1 MDPDRPP
8 SGPVTGPVAPDD
20 PIGLCRT
27 CVHSRQ
33 VPSRT
38 TRFWM
43 CGLAATDPRFPRY
56 PRLPV
61 VRCAGYRRTDEPE
74 SG

>member
-1 MDPDRPP
+1 MSDVPPPGPAGPGVDPQ
-8 SGPVTGPVAPDD
+8 D

-38 TRFWM
+38 TRFWL

-61 VRCAGYRRTDEPE
+61 VRCAGYRRTDELA
-74 SG
+74 GC

>member
-1 MDPDRPP
+1 MSDVPPVDPA
-8 SGPVTGPVAPDD
+8 GPAADPRDPV
-20 PIGLCRT
+20 GLCRT
-27 CVHSRQ
+27 CAHSRQ

-38 TRFWM
+38 TLFWM

-61 VRCAGYRRTDEPE
+61 VRCAGYRQASSSEN
-74 SG
+74 G